1 MKKTLLATSVLST
14 LLMVGSAN
22 AAMLKSTNGNF
33 SGQLDFSGTITDT
46 TPSWMWEIPEATK
59 NAATGWSVDV
69 SDGVD
74 ADSNTTWTFPSKPAL
89 DLIQGFMKKP
99 ISEGAIGVTPL
110 IKVGPSDS
118 ATTLDGTLQT
128 ITLVADGKN
137 KSNSSVTTGEMVL
150 KVQGFLGGVY
160 NTGQKFG
167 AVEAQAIVAKQVDFS
182 TNYPTLV
189 NGTGSF
195 SEAEAEFTKV
205 ENKNLSG
212 AYLVKI
218 SDYSLT
224 FPKGI
229 IPATWNTILPVTV
242 TMK

>member
-1 MKKTLLATSVLST
+1 MKKTFLATSILST
-14 LLMVGSAN
+14 LLMAGSAN
-22 AAMLKSTNGNF
+22 AAMLTVANGNF

-46 TPSWMWEIPEATK
+46 TPIWMWKIPEATK
-59 NAATGWSVDV
+59 NAATGWIVDV
-69 SDGVD
+69 RNGV
-74 ADSNTTWTFPSKPAL
+74 AVDSNTTWTFPSKPAL
-89 DLIQGFMKKP
+89 NLIQGFMKYP

-110 IKVGPSDS
+110 IKVGPIDS

-128 ITLVADGKN
+128 ITLVANGKDISDGD
-137 KSNSSVTTGEMVL
+137 VAAGEMAL
-150 KVQGFLGGVY
+150 KVQGFLGGIY
-160 NTGQKFG
+160 NNGQKFG
-167 AVEAQAIVAKQVDFS
+167 AVEAQTVIANQDNFS

-195 SEAEAEFTKV
+195 SEAETEFTKT

-212 AYLVKI
+212 GYLVRI

-224 FPKGI
+224 FPTNS
-229 IPATWNTILPVTV
+229 IPTTWNTIIPVTV